1 MLVACINKIERCR
14 GVVGL
19 ACQFHTLKIS
29 GSNPDDAKFFFAG
42 VVYSYYYC
50 CFFFIPFLPT
60 ERFIDIF
67 FLPAELGNGDGQ

>member
-50 CFFFIPFLPT
+50 CFFFSFLFCLLNVLLT
-60 ERFIDIF
+60 F
-67 FLPAELGNGDGQ
+67 FLPAELGNGDDQ